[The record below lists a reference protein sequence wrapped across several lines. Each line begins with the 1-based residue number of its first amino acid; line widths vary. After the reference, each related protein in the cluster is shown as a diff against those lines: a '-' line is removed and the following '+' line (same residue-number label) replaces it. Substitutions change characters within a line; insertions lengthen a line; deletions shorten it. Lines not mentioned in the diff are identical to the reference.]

1 MSMIVGDDNPLGA
14 LIGKNAAER
23 ALQPWWEGIQDLLIY
38 GLIGFGI
45 VAFPTAMVN
54 KDENILKCTPCGSDY
69 CPTDFEDAF
78 AEGFFFSYGI
88 DETTEVN
95 NETSSAMLKDLNL
108 SSQMQE
114 FINDDWVN
122 AYCLVSDLG
131 MQVQYFPFI
140 ILLMA
145 ISLCL
150 VQKVANTV
158 FDSNDNLDMF
168 YRLLTSS
175 VLDTS
180 RKNKMVDKEFLS
192 ECSKLCIQ
200 IRHSYESSEKL
211 YRAFVSRNVMLT
223 VVATLEFG
231 YFLGLCLPSLSKSVY
246 FKCQIGPL
254 HYDCTG
260 HPGQFYVLLSSFTV
274 LIMAV
279 FFGMLRFEF
288 DMDGGIYQ
296 LL

>member
-1 MSMIVGDDNPLGA
+1 MTQYL
-14 LIGKNAAER
+14 LH
-23 ALQPWWEGIQDLLIY
+23 IQYI
-38 GLIGFGI
+38 GI

-150 VQKVANTV
+150 VQKVANT
-158 FDSNDNLDMF
+158 
-168 YRLLTSS
+168 
-175 VLDTS
+175 
-180 RKNKMVDKEFLS
+180 
-192 ECSKLCIQ
+192 
-200 IRHSYESSEKL
+200 
-211 YRAFVSRNVMLT
+211 
-223 VVATLEFG
+223 
-231 YFLGLCLPSLSKSVY
+231 
-246 FKCQIGPL
+246 
-254 HYDCTG
+254 
-260 HPGQFYVLLSSFTV
+260 
-274 LIMAV
+274 
-279 FFGMLRFEF
+279 
-288 DMDGGIYQ
+288 
-296 LL
+296 